1 MPQVTASEEAK
12 ALALLSESIAALAG
26 AINSLGGTQA
36 DAKARYLFWTAS
48 FVNHTAA
55 GFLKLKELNLKAS
68 KLLVRPCLEA
78 LFNVC
83 ATINRGDFLF
93 EKACAEWREENKYTP
108 KDPASRQAAEDV
120 LNQLKAFF
128 GSSRSN
134 DDIRKDRLHVSEVA
148 GHAGLATVYN
158 SAYRVYC
165 QYTHGALR
173 AAVGDLDEVTDSRDT
188 PYVAYMVLK
197 LLRLLV
203 EHCGAV
209 CPDLDALEK
218 LLCTHFDVG
227 AVEND

>member
-1 MPQVTASEEAK
+1 MPQVTANEQTK
-12 ALALLSESIAALAG
+12 PIALLSESIAALAG
-26 AINSLGGTQA
+26 AIDSLGGAQA
-36 DAKARYLFWTAS
+36 EAKARYLFWTAS

-55 GFLKLKELNLKAS
+55 GFLKLKELNFKAS

-93 EKACAEWREENKYTP
+93 EKACAEWREENKYAA
-108 KDPASRQAAEDV
+108 KDPSSRQEAEDA
-120 LNQLKAFF
+120 LNQLKAYF
-128 GSSRSN
+128 GSCRSN
-134 DDIRKDRLHVSEVA
+134 EDIRKDRLFVSEVA
-148 GHAGLATVYN
+148 DHAGLAAIYN

-173 AAVGDLDEVTDSRDT
+173 AAVGDLDEPTDSRDT
-188 PYVAYMVLK
+188 PYVTYVVLK

-209 CPDLDALEK
+209 CADLDALEK
-218 LLCTHFDVG
+218 SLCTHFDSG